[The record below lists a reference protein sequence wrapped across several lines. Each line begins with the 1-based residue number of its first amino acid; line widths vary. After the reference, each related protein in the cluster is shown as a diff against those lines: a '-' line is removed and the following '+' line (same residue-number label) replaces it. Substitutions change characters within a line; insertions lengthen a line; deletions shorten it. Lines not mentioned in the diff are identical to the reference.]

1 MGILDSVASQV
12 SAASTTTVGA
22 KKDRK
27 PAELWLNIGIELP
40 NPLAGQD
47 GEEAT
52 IFLKLPYN
60 LPLDDMSKLEIRGTN
75 QKWLQEA
82 QARNILLDVVKGEA
96 AKLEQGGAEISADLK
111 VQLFRRSADAAPD
124 EGQNPLLAA
133 LANAFGSK

>member
-12 SAASTTTVGA
+12 SGTTNTSAGA

-27 PAELWLNIGIELP
+27 PAELWLNIGVELP

-47 GEEAT
+47 GEEDT

-82 QARNILLDVVKGEA
+82 QARNILLEVIKAEA
-96 AKLEQGGAEISADLK
+96 AKLPQGGSEVSSDLK

-124 EGQNPLLAA
+124 EGQNPFLSA
-133 LANAFGSK
+133 LQNAFNK